1 MAKHV
6 IDGLGKSKVTIEN
19 GKVTDVTEPKIKYCP
34 LFDHHRNIKEI
45 TPETIRENM
54 EFRIKDFGMCT
65 KNRQLRMK
73 DHLNFGISEII
84 CTLFKENI
92 IDCTVMVCEGC
103 GTLLIHDGELAQGVG
118 GRVSGLVETSPIP
131 EIIEQVGVKNVLNAK
146 TAEIDQVKGL
156 RKAIRNGYKNIAV
169 TIALASDIKE
179 INRLKE
185 IYPNVNIYVFAVH
198 TTGIS
203 KEDARELFDGSDVIT
218 ACASRHIREI
228 GENESVKTVGQSIPI
243 YSNTKNG
250 KKFLE
255 LRLNHIGGEKPP
267 KENPDLPYPLI

>member
-1 MAKHV
+1 
-6 IDGLGKSKVTIEN
+6 
-19 GKVTDVTEPKIKYCP
+19 
-34 LFDHHRNIKEI
+34 
-45 TPETIRENM
+45 M

-92 IDCTVMVCEGC
+92 IDCAVMVCEGC
-103 GTLLIHDGELAQGVG
+103 GTLLIQDGELAQGVG

-131 EIIEQVGVKNVLNAK
+131 ELIERIGAENVLNTK

-169 TIALASDIKE
+169 TIALASDIEE

-228 GENESVKTVGQSIPI
+228 GEKESVKTVGQSIPI

-255 LRLNHIGGEKPP
+255 LRLDHIGGEKPP

>member
-73 DHLNFGISEII
+73 DHLNFGIFEII

-185 IYPNVNIYVFAVH
+185 IYPNVNIYFC
-198 TTGIS
+198 S
-203 KEDARELFDGSDVIT
+203 SYD
-218 ACASRHIREI
+218 RHFQRGCKRTI
-228 GENESVKTVGQSIPI
+228 
-243 YSNTKNG
+243 
-250 KKFLE
+250 
-255 LRLNHIGGEKPP
+255 
-267 KENPDLPYPLI
+267 